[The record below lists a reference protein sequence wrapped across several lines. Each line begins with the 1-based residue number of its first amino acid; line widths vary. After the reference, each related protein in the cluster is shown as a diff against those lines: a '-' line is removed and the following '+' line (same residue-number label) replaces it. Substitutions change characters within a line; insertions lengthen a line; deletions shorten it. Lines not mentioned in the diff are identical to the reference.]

1 MIEIIRNWKKKR
13 QDRKQAK
20 HEKLLVEL
28 AEMSIRD
35 EQNYYKGKEKD
46 SYGIQRGKIG
56 LQSQK

>member
-13 QDRKQAK
+13 QDRKQAE

-28 AEMSIRD
+28 KRWWIGD
-35 EQNYYKGKEKD
+35 EQNYYKGKERD
-46 SYGIQRGKIG
+46 SHGIQRGKIK

>member
-28 AEMSIRD
+28 AEMVIRD